1 MQTDSGE
8 HLETRVVSWFS
19 AQEQVCR
26 CGRRIP
32 PGTPILGVADWHPT
46 VARILDG
53 RPFCSVSCVRAW
65 FLESL
70 SELDALDTREN
81 EELVTDL
88 RSVFVDLALAFVEL
102 MGSGLEGGPSPPA
115 R

>member
-1 MQTDSGE
+1 MHTESSE
-8 HLETRVVSWFS
+8 PMETRVVSWFS
-19 AQEQVCR
+19 AREEVCR
-26 CGRRIP
+26 CGTRIP

-46 VARILDG
+46 VARLLDG
-53 RPFCSVSCVRAW
+53 RPFCSVACVRAW

-81 EELVTDL
+81 EKLVLDL
-88 RSVFVDLALAFVEL
+88 RSVFIDLALAFVEL
-102 MGSGLEGGPSPPA
+102 MGLGLDDGPTPLG